1 MGRTRF
7 LIVILLLLGGLLPAH
22 AQAEAVR
29 VMLQSPALADNALG
43 LPNQRELT
51 IYLPP
56 GYARSDHRR
65 YPVLYLLHG
74 FTSAPIEWFDGS
86 YQGLDLA
93 TVLDAQAAAGKA
105 EYIVVI
111 PEADNPMGGSFYVN
125 SRAFGRWDDFI
136 SHDVVAFID
145 SHYRTRADRLH
156 RGIAGQSMGGFG
168 ALSLAGRHPDLF
180 AHVYALSPYGL
191 DMSGELSE
199 DNPVWRA
206 MNKPASEWP
215 ANVPP
220 GLVKIV
226 KVCAGDGSVAC
237 AASTVSIAGESCAIP
252 ATGRYRDRIRHARCH
267 RQCPPRLGGF
277 HRCPARRRH
286 PGRGSH
292 LQWRACRSCTRQFRA
307 APIAVFRRSVREAD
321 STRTSGSGRSSR
333 HSYTPPSRTRS
344 PSTRTVTARKHSPRQ
359 GPATHRPSG
368 SSNVAPWTA
377 HISSPLFVRR
387 NLPGA

>member
-22 AQAEAVR
+22 AQAEVVR

-93 TVLDAQAAAGKA
+93 TVLDAQAAAGKV

-226 KVCAGDGSVAC
+226 KVE
-237 AASTVSIAGESCAIP
+237 AAAFAPAGEVNLGPVQALPYRVLRTGLPAVNARVMTAWHAQLPLYRLQANPAPYRQLADIVIEYGTLDAIANVRLGSAAFIDALHVAGIP
-252 ATGRYRDRIRHARCH
+252 VVVRTFNGGHVDHARDSFE
-267 RQCPPRLGGF
+267 QRLLPYF
-277 HRCPARRRH
+277 
-286 PGRGSH
+286 
-292 LQWRACRSCTRQFRA
+292 
-307 APIAVFRRSVREAD
+307 AD
-321 STRTSGSGRSSR
+321 LFGE
-333 HSYTPPSRTRS
+333 P
-344 PSTRTVTARKHSPRQ
+344 TARAPQ
-359 GPATHRPSG
+359 DQAEAAGIPTRPP
-368 SSNVAPWTA
+368 VAPA
-377 HISSPLFVRR
+377 PLPHAR
-387 NLPGA
+387 